1 MSIQALTIQV
11 PVWNKRRPEWRWN
24 ILYSSVKCSSTSV
37 WGWAMSN
44 LVGTFWA
51 LIWTFP
57 MPLGVASFP
66 FWAREMYGYS
76 DPIIWFWYIGTF
88 AGLGLAYVFSLLTVL
103 SDR

>member
-1 MSIQALTIQV
+1 M
-11 PVWNKRRPEWRWN
+11 
-24 ILYSSVKCSSTSV
+24 YTSMIAGPLISGTV
-37 WGWAMSN
+37 YLWKAFWAMSY

-76 DPIIWFWYIGTF
+76 DPNIWFWYIGTF

-103 SDR
+103 SER